1 MLVDMPYKIANSLIT
16 NNLLYWIVGLRPSAG
31 HFFFYLF
38 VAFSTM
44 LSMSMLYRTIGAA
57 SRSLS
62 QAMIPSATLM
72 LAVRPKAALVTSMLC
87 WLIISLL
94 LQSACP
100 VRWIRSTHPLHE
112 VSVLQPCAQQA
123 LPLIRKRRSG
133 DGSLGSDTSTP
144 STTG

>member
-1 MLVDMPYKIANSLIT
+1 MLVDMPYKITNSLIT

-38 VAFSTM
+38 VGFSTM

-72 LAVRPKAALVTSMLC
+72 LAVRRDPSSMSSVSYR
-87 WLIISLL
+87 LIIQSLL
-94 LQSACP
+94 RPAYP
-100 VRWIRSTHPLHE
+100 VRWFRSAYSLHE
-112 VSVLQPCAQQA
+112 VSA
-123 LPLIRKRRSG
+123 LPLCVQTLPLTHIHQ
-133 DGSLGSDTSTP
+133 
-144 STTG
+144 

>member
-1 MLVDMPYKIANSLIT
+1 MSMSPRQFQQILTLYATRSVTEKHARFALYRPSAEAFAAMLVDMPYKIANSLIT

-38 VAFSTM
+38 VTFSTM

-72 LAVRPKAALVTSMLC
+72 LAVRRKP
-87 WLIISLL
+87 LL
-94 LQSACP
+94 
-100 VRWIRSTHPLHE
+100 
-112 VSVLQPCAQQA
+112 
-123 LPLIRKRRSG
+123 
-133 DGSLGSDTSTP
+133 
-144 STTG
+144 